1 MSYSVRYYYD
11 KFFSGIID
19 NVVNVNEESR
29 LFFFW
34 QAIISRRNKIACSLF
49 VNIPFSR
56 KRMIKTVLQIFVVDK
71 LMLVNDRILT

>member
-49 VNIPFSR
+49 VNIPF
-56 KRMIKTVLQIFVVDK
+56 TVSYTH
-71 LMLVNDRILT
+71 LTLPTTERV